1 MQQGYEFY
9 KVQLQLL
16 SWLRPAKRWILKWP
30 YHLWHIDTLLKTFPD
45 AIVIILHRDP
55 REAIP
60 SVCSLA
66 ALARASFCESIDTA
80 ALGRFW
86 LDYNEAALQR
96 SEMAR
101 KNARVDQI
109 IDIHYTDMTKDPLS
123 VIENILN
130 QIDLASDKPW
140 FNSLGID
147 LKMKEAKQRQ
157 HQYALSQFGLSA
169 DNIRE
174 RLAEYIEKYDLSST

>member
-1 MQQGYEFY
+1 
-9 KVQLQLL
+9 
-16 SWLRPAKRWILKWP
+16 
-30 YHLWHIDTLLKTFPD
+30 
-45 AIVIILHRDP
+45 
-55 REAIP
+55 
-60 SVCSLA
+60 
-66 ALARASFCESIDTA
+66 
-80 ALGRFW
+80 
-86 LDYNEAALQR
+86 
-96 SEMAR
+96 
-101 KNARVDQI
+101 
-109 IDIHYTDMTKDPLS
+109 MTKDPLS